1 VVDASKTGFN
11 DCLRKLFVRYSAV
24 DDVVKYMTP
33 GCRISKIDLA
43 DAFFV
48 RPVDATECDFIGVQH
63 ETSKEYFRYR
73 FMPFGVASSPF
84 SMQRLAVEIK
94 RVLNKEGLRHVAPR
108 LANGG
113 RNPAA
118 DLAGFRCAAAY
129 LDDFALV
136 HPAWLTKEQAD
147 EQYASVLQVMQS
159 LGRDLVKVEKC
170 EWPSERCEFLGIT
183 LDSVAQLATV
193 SAERA
198 EKLRDLIDLT
208 LADLPGVVTR
218 KRLASVI
225 GKLQF
230 VAPYIQ
236 DGQALLAPLYA
247 SRDAFTDPSVAGTTR
262 AWHNDTTVAVGPA
275 AVAALTRLRA
285 VLVDPAGRRVFLK
298 ETGAGS
304 AFWRASNVIASDS
317 EIDAT
322 STTEHGIDVITTD
335 ASGYAGGAWWRHK
348 RMRYDFTEAQ
358 ASPRSSSNWRE
369 LHTIV
374 QAVKLWAPSLHGR
387 RLLIRTDNSTC
398 VSVIRRR
405 NSSTPELR
413 ALYLELSEI
422 CRAHGIEIAARHIA
436 GVDNTLSDAL
446 SRWHHRYDNQD
457 WSLGTAL
464 FSRWNA
470 LLGQHDVDAACD
482 PEGCNSQLPRF
493 WSEADDALGHD
504 WTGLNVWCNPPF
516 DQAASFLRKALE
528 AHALCP
534 ETSGATFVLPDWP
547 WAPWYKLLAHFE
559 VVHRYGA
566 GCRLFTAPERHEGT
580 AASGARVD
588 RGPTRWP
595 VLILRLPHLSPTL
608 RRLGGAPHRAGAG
621 GPARRDGFAAG
632 PTGDNVQRVLAGG
645 APLPD
650 VCDMRP
656 LPLLGVH
663 PDVRGP
669 VPNGTA
675 VALLGLRVGA
685 PPWDRASCPPG
696 RRPAALRPSAPAYR
710 VDAFVSPALWP
721 GGAREEVRALVR
733 GDAVGGAAGAPRRHQ
748 PVPAAPAARGRRGHL
763 DHRAGR
769 AGHLGVAC

>member
-1 VVDASKTGFN
+1 MRNVLDASKTGFN
-11 DCLRKLFVRYSAV
+11 DCLRRLFVRYSAV
-24 DDVVKYMTP
+24 EDVVKYMTP

-48 RPVDATECDFIGVQH
+48 LPVDATDCDFLGVQH
-63 ETSKEYFRYR
+63 EVSKEYFRYR
-73 FMPFGVASSPF
+73 FAAFGVASSPF
-84 SMQRLAVEIK
+84 SMQRLAMEIK
-94 RVLNKEGLRHVAPR
+94 RVLNVEGLRHVTPH
-108 LANGG
+108 LADGSG
-113 RNPAA
+113 NPAA
-118 DLAGFRCAAAY
+118 DLTGFHCAAAY

-136 HPAWLTKEQAD
+136 HPAWLTKSQAD

-170 EWPSERCEFLGIT
+170 EWPETRCEFLGIT

-198 EKLRDLIDLT
+198 DKLRDLIAVT
-208 LADLPGVVTR
+208 LEDLPGIMTR
-218 KRLASVI
+218 KSLASVV
-225 GKLQF
+225 GKVQF

-247 SRDAFTDPSVAGTTR
+247 AREAFTDPSVAGTTR
-262 AWHNDTTVAVGPA
+262 AWHNDTTVNVGAA
-275 AVAALTRLRA
+275 AVTALTRLRA
-285 VLVDPAGRRVFLK
+285 VLNDPAGRRVFLK

-304 AFWRASNVIASDS
+304 AFWQASNVAASDS

-348 RMRYDFTEAQ
+348 RMRYDFTGAQ
-358 ASPRSSSNWRE
+358 ASPHSSSNWRE

-374 QAVKLWAPSLHGR
+374 QAVKLWAPSLRGR

-413 ALYLELSEI
+413 ALYLELSET

-436 GVDNTLSDAL
+436 GVDNTLSDSL
-446 SRWHHRYDNQD
+446 SRWHQRHDSQD
-457 WSLGTAL
+457 WRLGTEL
-464 FSRWNA
+464 FTHWNA
-470 LLGQHDVDAACD
+470 LLGQHDLDAACD
-482 PEGCNSQLPRF
+482 PEGGNSQLPRF

-516 DQAASFLRKALE
+516 DQATSFLRKALE

-547 WAPWYKLLAHFE
+547 WAPWYRFLAHFE
-559 VVHRYGA
+559 VVHRYSA
-566 GCRLFTAPERHEGT
+566 GCRLFTAP
-580 AASGARVD
+580 AVADGARVD

-595 VLILRLPHLSPTL
+595 VLILRLSPLSPTQ
-608 RRLGGAPHRAGAG
+608 RRLEGAPQRAGADG
-621 GPARRDGFAAG
+621 AARRDGFAAG
-632 PTGDNVQRVLAGG
+632 PPGDDVQQVLPGG
-645 APLPD
+645 PPLPD
-650 VCDMRP
+650 VCHLRP

-663 PDVRGP
+663 PGVRGP
-669 VPNGTA
+669 VPHGAA
-675 VALLGLRVGA
+675 VALPGLRVGA
-685 PPWDRASCPPG
+685 PPWHRASCSAG
-696 RRPAALRPSAPAYR
+696 RRPAALHPSAPAYR
-710 VDAFVSPALWP
+710 VDASIGPASRP
-721 GGAREEVRALVR
+721 GGSREEVRALVR
-733 GDAVGGAAGAPRRHQ
+733 GDDVGGAAGAPRRHQ
-748 PVPAAPAARGRRGHL
+748 PVPATPAARRRSGHL